1 MTAYKL
7 IMIFSNDTAEKT
19 AELLL
24 SIKAVKLSPQQPF
37 TWSSGWKSPIYCDNR
52 ITLSYPE
59 IRTFIKEKFTE
70 IIREKFTSAEMI
82 AGVATAGIAHGAIL
96 AEHVESPFCYVRS
109 SSKGHGL
116 GNRIEGLV
124 LPNQKVLVVEDLIST
139 GGSSLSVVDALR
151 EAKTEVIGLIAIF
164 TYGFPIAEKKFGDS
178 GIPFYTLTDYET
190 LLRAAL
196 KQGTIRNEE
205 LETLQQWRRS
215 PETWGA

>member
-1 MTAYKL
+1 
-7 IMIFSNDTAEKT
+7 MIYSKDTAEKM
-19 AELLL
+19 AALLL
-24 SIKAVKLSPQQPF
+24 QIQAVKLSPQQPF

-59 IRTFIKEKFTE
+59 IRTFIKEQFAAV
-70 IIREKFTSAEMI
+70 IRDHFTSSELI

-96 AEHVESPFCYVRS
+96 AEHVETPFCYVRS

-139 GGSSLSVVDALR
+139 GGSSLSVVEALR
-151 EAKTEVIGLIAIF
+151 EFHAEVTGLIAIF
-164 TYGFPIAEKKFGDS
+164 TYGFPVAEKKFS
-178 GIPFYTLTDYET
+178 EANVPFFTLTDYET
-190 LLRAAL
+190 LLNEAL
-196 KQGTIRNEE
+196 KRGTIKSEE
-205 LETLQQWRRS
+205 LSTLKQWRQS